1 MIARKPYKLEVF
13 LSEEYLDIGAAEF
26 IIDCAK
32 NAIASKGKFTIS
44 LSGGRTPQ
52 KLFELLAQPQYE
64 NQIDWKNTYIFWGDE
79 RCVSLDDE
87 RNNAFQ
93 AKTIL
98 LDKVN
103 IPEFNINRIP
113 VDLPPVAA
121 ASNYERKLNDFFG
134 DDPAQF
140 HLILL
145 GLGENGHTASLFPG
159 TNVIEDTSAGIR
171 NVYVEEEKM
180 FRITMTAPLINEAHV
195 ILFLVTGKEKAE
207 ILNKVLKESQESKK
221 YPAQLISPENGK
233 LYWFADS
240 EAASCCVLP

>member
-1 MIARKPYKLEVF
+1 MTTGKPYKLEVF
-13 LSEEYLDIGAAEF
+13 PSEEELDIAAAEY
-26 IIDCAK
+26 IIDRAK
-32 NAIASKGKFTIS
+32 NTIASKGKFVIA

-52 KLFELLAQPQYE
+52 KLFELLAQPLYT
-64 NQIDWKNTYIFWGDE
+64 NKIDWKSTYVFWGDE
-79 RCVSLDDE
+79 RCVPLDDE

-93 AKTIL
+93 AKNIL

-103 IPEFNINRIP
+103 IPASNIYRIP

-121 ASNYERKLNDFFG
+121 ASNYERTLDNFFENN
-134 DDPAQF
+134 PIQF
-140 HLILL
+140 DLILL

-171 NVYVEEEKM
+171 DVYVEEEKM
-180 FRITMTAPLINEAHV
+180 FRITMTAPLINEAHA

-207 ILNKVLKESQESKK
+207 ILNKVLNVSTENKK
-221 YPAQLISPENGK
+221 YPAQLICPKNGN

-240 EAASCCVLP
+240 EAASLLAK